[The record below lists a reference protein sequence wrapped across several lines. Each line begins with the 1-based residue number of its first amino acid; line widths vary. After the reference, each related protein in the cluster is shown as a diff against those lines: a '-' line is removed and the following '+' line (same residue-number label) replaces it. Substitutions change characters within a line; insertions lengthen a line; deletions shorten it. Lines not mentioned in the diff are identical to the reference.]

1 MAGALDGIKILE
13 LTRVGPGAFCTMML
27 ADMGAEVLKIE
38 APPSGKLAGSG
49 ASPKPEDARKLA
61 TSFTNRNKKSMTLN
75 LKDPAGQAILQE
87 LAKSYDVLVEGF
99 RPGVMQRLGG
109 DYETLKKLN
118 PRLIYCALSGY
129 GQDGP
134 YRDYPAHD
142 LNYLSLAGVA
152 NLIGQPE
159 GPPAIPLNI
168 VADYAGASM
177 HGVAGIMFAL
187 FARERTGKGQFVDVS
202 YLDTTISLLAATP
215 NARDYFAD
223 DVMPARGKGLFG
235 GGYAYYGFYETKDRK
250 MITIGCTEP
259 WLWENLCDAIN
270 RPDLKDCGMK
280 AGDFSGYTTE
290 RHTYARA
297 ELQTLFLT
305 KTREEWFDILTK
317 ADVCVGKVY
326 DVPEV
331 FQDPQVRH
339 RQMAVE
345 LDHPVA
351 GKVTHAG
358 VAVKLSNTPGSI
370 RSFAPAL
377 GENTE
382 DVLRGIGYSAAKI
395 AELREKRVV

>member
-27 ADMGAEVLKIE
+27 GDMGAEVLKIE

-49 ASPKPEDARKLA
+49 ASPKPEQARRLA

-75 LKDPAGQAILQE
+75 LKDPAGQAVLQD

-99 RPGVMQRLGG
+99 RPGVMKRLGG
-109 DYETLKKLN
+109 DYETLSKLN
-118 PRLIYCALSGY
+118 PRLVYCSLSGY

-134 YRDYPAHD
+134 YKDFPAHD

-152 NLIGQPE
+152 NLIGPTE
-159 GPPAIPLNI
+159 GPPSIPLNI
-168 VADYAGASM
+168 IADYAGASM
-177 HGVAGIMFAL
+177 HGVTGIMFAL

-215 NARDYFAD
+215 NVRDYFGD
-223 DVMPARGKGLFG
+223 GVVPARGKGVFG
-235 GGYAYYGFYETKDRK
+235 GGHAFYSFYETKDNK

-259 WLWENLCDAIN
+259 WLWENLCDALN

-280 AGDFSGYTTE
+280 EGDFSGPPSE
-290 RHTYARA
+290 RHAYARQ
-297 ELQTLFLT
+297 ELQKLFLT

-331 FQDPQVRH
+331 FQDPQVKH

-351 GKVTHAG
+351 GKVTQAG
-358 VAVKLSNTPGSI
+358 IAVKLSNTPGSI

-377 GENTE
+377 GQHTE
-382 DVLRGIGYSAAKI
+382 EVLRSIGYNEGKI

>member
-1 MAGALDGIKILE
+1 MPGALDGIKILE

-75 LKDPAGQAILQE
+75 LKDPAGQAILRE
-87 LAKSYDVLVEGF
+87 LVKRYDVLVEGF

-118 PRLIYCALSGY
+118 PRLVYCALSGY

-152 NLIGQPE
+152 NLIGSPE

-168 VADYAGASM
+168 VADYAGATM

-187 FARERTGKGQFVDVS
+187 FARERTGEGQFVDVS

-215 NARDYFAD
+215 NVRDYFAD
-223 DVMPARGKGLFG
+223 DVTTARGKGIFG
-235 GGYAYYGFYETKDRK
+235 GEYAYYGFYETKDRK
-250 MITIGCTEP
+250 MISIGCTEP
-259 WLWENLCDAIN
+259 WLWENLCDAID
-270 RPDLKDCGMK
+270 RPDLKDCRMK
-280 AGDFSGYTTE
+280 PVDFSAPVTE
-290 RHTYARA
+290 RHGYARA
-297 ELQTLFLT
+297 ELQSLFLT
-305 KTREEWFDILTK
+305 KTRDQWFDLLTK
-317 ADVCVGKVY
+317 ADVCIGKVY

-339 RQMAVE
+339 RQMAVD

-351 GKVTHAG
+351 GKVTQAG
-358 VAVKLSNTPGSI
+358 IAVKLSGTPGSI

-377 GENTE
+377 GQNTE
-382 DVLRGIGYSAAKI
+382 EVLGALGYSAARI

>member
-1 MAGALDGIKILE
+1 MPAALDGIKILE

-75 LKDPAGQAILQE
+75 LKDPAGQTILHQ
-87 LAKSYDVLVEGF
+87 LAKRSDVLVEGF

-118 PRLIYCALSGY
+118 PRIVYCALSGY

-152 NLIGQPE
+152 NLIGPAE
-159 GPPAIPLNI
+159 GSPAIPLNI
-168 VADYAGASM
+168 IADYAGATM

-187 FARERTGKGQFVDVS
+187 FARERTGEGQFVDVS

-215 NARDYFAD
+215 NVRDYFAD
-223 DVMPARGKGLFG
+223 DVMPGRGKGIFSG
-235 GGYAYYGFYETKDRK
+235 EYAYYGFYETKDRK
-250 MITIGCTEP
+250 MISIGCTEP
-259 WLWENLCDAIN
+259 WLWQNLCDAIN
-270 RPDLKDCGMK
+270 RPDLRDCAMK
-280 AGDFSGYTTE
+280 PGDFSAQATE
-290 RHTYARA
+290 RQAYARA
-297 ELQTLFLT
+297 ELQKVFLT
-305 KTREEWFDILTK
+305 KTRDEWFAVLTK
-317 ADVCVGKVY
+317 ADVCIGKVY
-326 DVPEV
+326 NVPEV
-331 FQDPQVRH
+331 LQDPQVRH
-339 RQMAVE
+339 RRMAVE
-345 LDHPVA
+345 LYHPVA
-351 GKVTHAG
+351 GKVTQAG
-358 VAVKLSNTPGSI
+358 IAVKLSSTPGSI

-382 DVLRGIGYSAAKI
+382 EVLRTIGYSTAKI

>member
-38 APPSGKLAGSG
+38 APPSAKLAGSG
-49 ASPKPEDARKLA
+49 ASPKAEDARELA

-75 LKDPAGQAILQE
+75 LKDPAGHAILQE

-109 DYETLKKLN
+109 DYERLKKLN

-177 HGVAGIMFAL
+177 HGVTGIMFAL

-202 YLDTTISLLAATP
+202 YLDTTISLLVATP
-215 NARDYFAD
+215 NVRAYFAD
-223 DVMPARGKGLFG
+223 DVMPRRGKGVFG

-280 AGDFSGYTTE
+280 AGDFSGYATE

-297 ELQTLFLT
+297 ELQKLFLT

-326 DVPEV
+326 DLPEV

-351 GKVTHAG
+351 GKVTQPG
-358 VAVKLSNTPGSI
+358 VAVKLSDTPGSI

-377 GENTE
+377 GQNTE
-382 DVLRGIGYSAAKI
+382 EVLRGIGYSAAKI

>member
-1 MAGALDGIKILE
+1 MAGALDGIKVLE

-38 APPSGKLAGSG
+38 APPSGKFAGSG
-49 ASPKPEDARKLA
+49 ASPTPEDARKLA

-87 LAKSYDVLVEGF
+87 LVKSYDVLVEGF

-118 PRLIYCALSGY
+118 PRLVYCALSGF

-134 YRDYPAHD
+134 YRDFPAHD

-152 NLIGQPE
+152 NLIGPPKGQ
-159 GPPAIPLNI
+159 PAIPLNI
-168 VADYAGASM
+168 VADYAGATM

-187 FARERTGKGQFVDVS
+187 FARERTGDGQFVDVS

-215 NARDYFAD
+215 NVRDYFVD
-223 DVMPARGKGLFG
+223 DVMPARGKGIFG
-235 GGYAYYGFYETKDRK
+235 GAYAYYGFYETKDRK

-280 AGDFSGYTTE
+280 AGDFSGHTTE

-297 ELQTLFLT
+297 ELQKLFLT

-326 DVPEV
+326 SVPEV

-351 GKVTHAG
+351 GKVMQAG
-358 VAVKLSNTPGSI
+358 VAVKLSDTPGSI
-370 RSFAPAL
+370 RSFAPSL

-382 DVLRGIGYSAAKI
+382 EVLRGIGYSAAKI

>member
-1 MAGALDGIKILE
+1 MAGALDGIKVLE

-49 ASPKPEDARKLA
+49 ASPTPDQAKKLA
-61 TSFTNRNKKSMTLN
+61 TNFTNRNKKSITLN
-75 LKDPAGQAILQE
+75 LKEAAGQAILQD
-87 LAKSYDVLVEGF
+87 LAKDYDVLVEGF

-109 DYETLKKLN
+109 DYDTLNKLN
-118 PRLIYCALSGY
+118 PRLVYCSLSGF

-142 LNYLSLAGVA
+142 LNYLALGGVL

-168 VADYAGASM
+168 IADYAGASM
-177 HGVAGIMFAL
+177 HGVTGIMFAL
-187 FARERTGKGQFVDVS
+187 FARERTGKGQLVDVS

-215 NARDYFAD
+215 NVRDYFAD
-223 DVMPARGKGLFG
+223 GTMPGRGKGVFG
-235 GGYAYYGFYETKDRK
+235 GGFAYYSVYNTKDNK
-250 MITIGCTEP
+250 QLSIGCTEP
-259 WLWENLCDAIN
+259 WLWNNLCDALD
-270 RPDLKDCGMK
+270 RPDWKDCGMK
-280 AGDFSGYTTE
+280 AGDFSQTTTD
-290 RHTYARA
+290 RHQQVRQ
-297 ELQTLFLT
+297 ELQAVLMT
-305 KTREEWFDILTK
+305 KTCDEWYDFLAK

-331 FQDPQVRH
+331 FDDPQVRH

-345 LDHPVA
+345 LDHPQA
-351 GKVTHAG
+351 GKVTQAG
-358 VAVKLSNTPGSI
+358 VAVKLSETPGSI
-370 RSFAPAL
+370 RSFAPSIGQHTQEVL
-377 GENTE
+377 GG
-382 DVLRGIGYSAAKI
+382 LGYSADKI